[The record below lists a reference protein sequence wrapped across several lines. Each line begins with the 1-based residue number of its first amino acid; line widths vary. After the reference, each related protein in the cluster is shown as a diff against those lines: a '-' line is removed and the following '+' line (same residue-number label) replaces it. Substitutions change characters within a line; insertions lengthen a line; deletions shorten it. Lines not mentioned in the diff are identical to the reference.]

1 MEVKLK
7 RDETPVE
14 VKYLTVLINGES
26 FRLEEDNEG
35 NLVITKSYESIIVMP
50 CVANQIKIK

>member
-7 RDETPVE
+7 RGENPVE